1 LKLTEKF
8 RTISNPWVFSL
19 FFNLWAI
26 LKFKRVRCAWI
37 PSLGVFQ
44 VQCEGETRLA
54 SVNSRVLSY
63 SDGFALRSAYIG
75 QTYML
80 SSISFREGDLVVDCG
95 ANMGDL
101 EFYLRENAPKVR
113 YVGFEPNPKDF
124 ICLERN
130 VGASRSRNIG
140 LWNKEGSI
148 PFYVND
154 AHASSSFIQ
163 PPDFTQLINIP
174 ASTLSIQFPNER
186 IRLLKLE
193 AEGAEPEVL
202 EGAISI
208 LTRIDYVSADVGPER
223 GIHEKET
230 RDLVVNLLESNGFE
244 LIKESRDHRKI
255 ILMRQ
260 MALPD
265 TINSKNLN
273 VADSESY

>member
-1 LKLTEKF
+1 MKLTEKF
-8 RTISNPWVFSL
+8 RTISNPWVFSV
-19 FFNLWAI
+19 FVNLRSI
-26 LKFKRVRCAWI
+26 LKFKKVRCAWI

-44 VQCEGETRLA
+44 VRCEGETRFA

-63 SDGFALRSAYIG
+63 SDGFSLRSTYIG

-80 SSISFREGDLVVDCG
+80 SSIPFRDGDLVVDCG

-124 ICLERN
+124 VCLERN

-140 LWNKEGSI
+140 LWNQEGSI

-163 PPDFTQLINIP
+163 PPEFTQLINIP
-174 ASTLSIQFPNER
+174 ASTLSTQFPNER

-208 LTRIDYVSADVGPER
+208 LNCIDYVSADIGPER
-223 GIHEKET
+223 GIHEQET
-230 RDLVVNLLESNGFE
+230 RDMVVNLLESHGFE
-244 LIKESRDHRKI
+244 LIKESKGHRKV
-255 ILMRQ
+255 ILMRRIG
-260 MALPD
+260 LPE
-265 TINSKNLN
+265 TLN
-273 VADSESY
+273 CKKR